1 MRKVAELSPRV
12 LYVYFLICGVN
23 TMLKKIEKISLK
35 EYFLLLAAALVIG
48 ILGGAVGAAFHHAVD
63 HVTHWRGEF
72 PEIVYALPV
81 AGLAIPFL
89 YSKLKAAGLNTD
101 TVIEAGQGKRKAPF
115 ALLPAIFLASV
126 LTHFFGGSAGREGA
140 ALQIGGSLGQ
150 ETAKRFRLSH
160 TAARCAVLA
169 GMSSLFSAMFA
180 TPIAAAV
187 FSLEIA
193 GVTALF
199 PLAIVPSL
207 VASFV
212 AIEVSALLGV
222 APMAF
227 TVPLP
232 SLGVTTFLLLLV
244 FAALCGLVSDVFCVA
259 LHRAAELFARHFPNS
274 YMRVVAGGCIV
285 VVLTILVGNQD
296 YNGAGMGVINAA
308 LSGEADP
315 MAFIW
320 KIFFT
325 AITIG
330 CGYKG
335 GEVVPSF
342 FVGATFGCTMG
353 AMLGFDPI
361 FTAAVGMV
369 AVFCGA
375 TNAPLASFF
384 LCLEMFGPA
393 GWLFY
398 LPACFVSYFVST
410 RHGLYHSQQLLY
422 PKIPPLFSYK

>member
-1 MRKVAELSPRV
+1 M
-12 LYVYFLICGVN
+12 I
-23 TMLKKIEKISLK
+23 KKLEKISYK
-35 EYFLLLAAALVIG
+35 EYFLLLLAALVIG
-48 ILGGAVGAAFHHAVD
+48 ALGGVIGAAFHRVVD
-63 HVTHWRGEF
+63 HVTHWRSEF
-72 PEIVYALPV
+72 PQLIYALPI

-89 YSKLKAAGLNTD
+89 YAKLKATGLNTD

-126 LTHFFGGSAGREGA
+126 ITHFFGGSAGREGA

-150 ETAKRFRLSH
+150 ETANRFRLSH
-160 TAARCAVLA
+160 TASRCAVLA
-169 GMSSLFSAMFA
+169 GMSALFSALFG

-199 PLAIVPSL
+199 PLAIGPAL
-207 VASFV
+207 AASFAAV
-212 AIEVSALLGV
+212 FVSSLLGV
-222 APMAF
+222 MPMAF
-227 TVPLP
+227 AVALP
-232 SLGVTTFLLLLV
+232 QLSVTTFALLLV

-259 LHRAAELFARHFPNS
+259 LHRAADLFARHFPNS

-296 YNGAGMGVINAA
+296 YSGAGTTIITAA
-308 LSGEADP
+308 LGGEADP

-320 KIFFT
+320 KILLT

-342 FVGATFGCTMG
+342 FVGATFGCAVG
-353 AMLGFDPI
+353 AMFGFDPA

-375 TNAPLASFF
+375 TNAPLASFL
-384 LCLEMFGPA
+384 LCLEMYGLG

-398 LPACFVSYFVST
+398 LPACFVSYYVST

-422 PKIPPLFSYK
+422 PKLPPLFKYK

>member
-1 MRKVAELSPRV
+1 
-12 LYVYFLICGVN
+12 
-23 TMLKKIEKISLK
+23 MLKKIEKIPVK
-35 EYFLLLAAALVIG
+35 EYFLLLLAALVIG
-48 ILGGAVGAAFHHAVD
+48 GAGGAIGAAFHHAVD
-63 HVTHWRGEF
+63 HVTHWRSEF
-72 PEIVYALPV
+72 AGIVYALPV

-89 YSKLKAAGLNTD
+89 YSKLKATGLNTD
-101 TVIEAGQGKRKAPF
+101 TVIEAGQGKGKAPF

-126 LTHFFGGSAGREGA
+126 LTHLFGGRAGREGA

-150 ETAKRFRLSH
+150 ETANRFRLSH

-169 GMSSLFSAMFA
+169 GMSALFSAMFG

-199 PLAIVPSL
+199 PLAIVPALIASFAAMC
-207 VASFV
+207 VAS
-212 AIEVSALLGV
+212 LLGV

-227 TVPLP
+227 SVPLP
-232 SLGVTTFLLLLV
+232 SLGFTTVLLLLV
-244 FAALCGLVSDVFCVA
+244 FAALCGLVSDVFCLA
-259 LHRAAELFARHFPNS
+259 LHRAADLFARYFPNS

-296 YNGAGMGVINAA
+296 YNGAGIGVITAA
-308 LSGEADP
+308 LGGDADP

-342 FVGATFGCTMG
+342 FVGATFGCTVG
-353 AMLGFDPI
+353 AMLGFDPV

-375 TNAPLASFF
+375 TNAPLASFL
-384 LCLEMFGPA
+384 LCLEMFGFG

-422 PKIPPLFSYK
+422 PKIPPLFKYK